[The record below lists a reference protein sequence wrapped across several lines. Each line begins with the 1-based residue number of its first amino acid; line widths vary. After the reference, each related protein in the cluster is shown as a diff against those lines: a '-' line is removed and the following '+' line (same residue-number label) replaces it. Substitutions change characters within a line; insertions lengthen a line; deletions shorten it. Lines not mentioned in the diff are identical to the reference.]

1 MKRAKTGTMSVR
13 VATILDAPLL
23 AAQWSAGQDYTGGLA
38 AVAGSAREL
47 PLGTDVLGALR
58 EAHAFAADMRE
69 EQACKEIVYITPDNK
84 THLLWRECLDH
95 TWLTESLAD
104 VRADHGGVFEI
115 RRVG

>member
-38 AVAGSAREL
+38 AVSAREL

-58 EAHAFAADMRE
+58 EAHAFAADMRAE
-69 EQACKEIVYITPDNK
+69 EACKEIVYIAPDNR

-104 VRADHGGVFEI
+104 VRAEHGAVFEI